1 MNILRSLLP
10 IVLAVASLSCSSD
23 LANPGINLPK
33 GTSKG
38 YRTVRLTAKTPYKTT
53 PTRYQDGQRWVREAI
68 AGQFRAN
75 GLQVVA
81 SGPADLLVGH
91 LVVVQD
97 GAMTTSLDEYFGSG
111 IEAKAISDLAHHR
124 GVDETNRAGDF
135 KKAGLVID
143 VMDARTQKLVFR
155 NYVKRDL
162 LPTGTAAATR
172 RQVVNQAVAE
182 TLAPF
187 FR

>member
-1 MNILRSLLP
+1 MTVLRPIFIIL
-10 IVLAVASLSCSSD
+10 LAVALLSCSSD
-23 LANPGINLPK
+23 LDSTDIYLPK

-38 YRTVRLTAKTPYKTT
+38 YRTVRLTSESPHQATPA
-53 PTRYQDGQRWVREAI
+53 RYQDGQRLIRKALE
-68 AGQFRAN
+68 GQFRTK
-75 GLQVVA
+75 GLQVTT
-81 SGPADLLVGH
+81 GPADLLVGH
-91 LVVVQD
+91 LVIVQD
-97 GAMTTSLDEYFGSG
+97 GIMTTSLDEYFGSG
-111 IEAKAISDLAHHR
+111 IEAKAISDLAHQR
-124 GVDETNRAGDF
+124 GVDESGGTGNF

-162 LPTGTAAATR
+162 LPAGTPDATR
-172 RQVVNQAVAE
+172 RQIIDQAVAE